1 MEKEIQ
7 IKNYEYQSSI
17 QEEPFPGP
25 AEAEYTVENV
35 DNVDVIDEPDDND
48 LQSILWWK
56 KTAIIITI
64 SFFLQLFG
72 VILAL
77 ILIWCLLLS
86 CASLKIRSNSF
97 TSESVSYTH
106 LDVYKRQVLLDEDWD
121 FYSNDILND
130 TRIMYSKIL
139 GGGDYIEDG
148 NLNGGDI
155 VMGNDQDPTSFST
168 QMDLHDK
175 LREKLIE
182 KSRQEVDEKNE
193 KNGVII
199 LPAGP

>member
-77 ILIWCLLLS
+77 ILI
-86 CASLKIRSNSF
+86 
-97 TSESVSYTH
+97 
-106 LDVYKRQVLLDEDWD
+106 
-121 FYSNDILND
+121 
-130 TRIMYSKIL
+130 
-139 GGGDYIEDG
+139 
-148 NLNGGDI
+148 
-155 VMGNDQDPTSFST
+155 
-168 QMDLHDK
+168 
-175 LREKLIE
+175 
-182 KSRQEVDEKNE
+182 
-193 KNGVII
+193 
-199 LPAGP
+199 